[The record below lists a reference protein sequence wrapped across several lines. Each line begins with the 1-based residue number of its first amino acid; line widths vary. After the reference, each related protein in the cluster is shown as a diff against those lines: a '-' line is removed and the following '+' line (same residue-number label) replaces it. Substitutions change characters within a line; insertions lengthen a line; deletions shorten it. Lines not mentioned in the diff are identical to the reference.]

1 MIALGDEL
9 GIEIVA
15 TNNVHYNIQK
25 NHRINDVLVS
35 IKHNT
40 SIYDSHSHRR
50 ENDQFYLKSPSEM
63 LTLFPEYT
71 RAITNTYEII
81 SLFSSELSTF
91 QIDGTPVIDSLH
103 LITVSDGQ
111 LGARVVNNY
120 PFSVKKFNLQYIN
133 YEYGYSKTC
142 RY

>member
-40 SIYDSHSHRR
+40 SIYNSHSHRR
-50 ENDQFYLKSPSEM
+50 AKDQFYLKSPSEM
-63 LTLFPEYT
+63 LTLVLLPGSI
-71 RAITNTYEII
+71 AINFDPINPSLLTSILESTGI
-81 SLFSSELSTF
+81 SK
-91 QIDGTPVIDSLH
+91 
-103 LITVSDGQ
+103 
-111 LGARVVNNY
+111 A
-120 PFSVKKFNLQYIN
+120 KF
-133 YEYGYSKTC
+133 
-142 RY
+142 